1 VEDMKIIYLL
11 FCSFFTVFS
20 GGGLCA
26 QEAAYPD
33 LSLDECI
40 TQTLASNPE
49 LAYARE
55 ASGQREALLRSAK
68 KDLYPSL
75 SANYSYTHQP
85 DSFYFPAED
94 EFSYGVT
101 AEQPLYRGKAL
112 VTGVKQAK
120 ILLNASVQGIHRN
133 INDLVFNVYA
143 QYFELLQ
150 AEKLEEEAQQA
161 VVRLKSHLKDSQAFF
176 DAGLIP
182 KNDLLETEVELAQGE
197 QDLVDAQNET
207 YTARARL
214 NILMQRP
221 ITAPLTIQDCCDDD
235 DKEFNWEDVLEG
247 TVNKR
252 PEVVQAKLAVEMA
265 EKGVIMKKA
274 PFLPKVTLSAS
285 YDKRGD
291 DPGGSPTEGWPSE
304 NKMVKATASWK
315 VWTWFKGSDETT
327 AARKE
332 VKKAEKEVARI
343 INEVTLEARIAFLH
357 LEQAAKRIKVS
368 ETAIKHAEENYRINQ
383 ARYQS
388 QVATSTD
395 VLDSQTLLTKAM
407 SNYYNSVY
415 GYRIAMAA
423 VDRASGFLA
432 AQYTK

>member
-1 VEDMKIIYLL
+1 MKTIYLL
-11 FCSFFTVFS
+11 FCSFVIFS
-20 GGGLCA
+20 FGSTLCA
-26 QEAAYPD
+26 QESAD
-33 LSLDECI
+33 QGLSLDECI

-55 ASGQREALLRSAK
+55 ASGQREALLNSAK

-101 AEQPLYRGKAL
+101 AEQPLYQGKAL

-120 ILLNASVQGIHRN
+120 ISLNASVQDIHRN
-133 INDLVFNVYA
+133 VNDLVFKVYS

-150 AEKLEEEAQQA
+150 AEKLEEEALQA
-161 VVRLKSHLKDSQAFF
+161 VVRLKSHLKDSQAFY

-182 KNDLLETEVELAQGE
+182 KNDLLETAVELAQGE
-197 QDLVDAQNET
+197 QDLVDAQNQT

-221 ITAPLTIQDCCDDD
+221 ITAPLVVQDYSDD
-235 DKEFNWEDVLEG
+235 DKKEFDWESILEE
-247 TVNKR
+247 TINKR

-265 EKGVIMKKA
+265 EKEVIMKKA

-291 DPGGSPTEGWPSE
+291 DPGASPTEGWPNE

-315 VWTWFKGSDETT
+315 VWSWLKGSDETT

-343 INEVTLEARIAFLH
+343 INEVSLEARIAFLH
-357 LEQAAKRIKVS
+357 LEQAEKRIIVN

-395 VLDSQTLLTKAM
+395 VLDAQTLLAEAM
-407 SNYYNSVY
+407 SNYYHSVY

-423 VDRASGFLA
+423 VDRASGLLGT
-432 AQYTK
+432 QYTK